1 MLLCCSAYF
10 WDLASAV
17 RSAATAAEAAAVTAV
32 GDAAVAAAGIADGD
46 AGRKEV
52 KRGGSAALYI
62 EPSEGV
68 SL

>member
-1 MLLCCSAYF
+1 
-10 WDLASAV
+10 V